1 MALKL
6 KNNAAG
12 VLAASIS
19 ASDTGIT
26 LAAGQGATFPTMT
39 AGDYFYATLENT
51 DGSYEIVKVTARSG
65 DGMTIVRGQED
76 TATNGFAQGA
86 RFAMRVTV
94 QNILDVIGSN
104 EDYGSIV

>member
-1 MALKL
+1 
-6 KNNAAG
+6 
-12 VLAASIS
+12 
-19 ASDTGIT
+19 
-26 LAAGQGATFPTMT
+26 
-39 AGDYFYATLENT
+39 
-51 DGSYEIVKVTARSG
+51 
-65 DGMTIVRGQED
+65 VRGQED